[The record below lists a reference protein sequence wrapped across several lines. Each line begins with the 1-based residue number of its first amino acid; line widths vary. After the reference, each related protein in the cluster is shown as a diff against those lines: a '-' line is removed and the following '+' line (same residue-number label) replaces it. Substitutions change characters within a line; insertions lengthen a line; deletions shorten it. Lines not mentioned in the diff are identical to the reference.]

1 MKKNPPEHREFPRG
15 NVLIWSFFF
24 SSRYFLYWKN
34 RRKFSSQL
42 LLCACYWVT
51 GLWLLHL
58 AFRDRSK
65 AYRFIVNVKTG
76 DGRGRNYKETAY
88 CSYKIVKWVIEI
100 LDVVYKNDFLL
111 SVDEVLKCS
120 DVIEEKIWRAETE
133 IKWICN
139 RNSSNI
145 RCVVGYRD
153 WFRLRIG
160 GRYKIDCSRID
171 HTTIGFLSSSKR
183 ISHLLIKKNNVL
195 LIETTK
201 VMNHEMTT
209 RCQLVSLSWHAS
221 YLLHIHICFEMENK
235 FGFNTRSSQ

>member
-42 LLCACYWVT
+42 ILCACYWVT

-76 DGRGRNYKETAY
+76 DGRGRNYKETVY

-120 DVIEEKIWRAETE
+120 DVMEKRRRKDMASRNRDKVNMQSELLEYKMRCWILRLISPSNWRT
-133 IKWICN
+133 
-139 RNSSNI
+139 
-145 RCVVGYRD
+145 V
-153 WFRLRIG
+153 
-160 GRYKIDCSRID
+160 
-171 HTTIGFLSSSKR
+171 
-183 ISHLLIKKNNVL
+183 
-195 LIETTK
+195 
-201 VMNHEMTT
+201 
-209 RCQLVSLSWHAS
+209 
-221 YLLHIHICFEMENK
+221 
-235 FGFNTRSSQ
+235 